1 MDVLLSLWK
10 GTMKPK
16 SHIGRLRLLACDE
29 SEAAPNRKLE
39 TVQLA
44 AQMPRQDRAADIVT
58 LAAEG
63 YAVSY
68 LRELAAE
75 LSSKLDGTESWRRRF
90 N

>member
-16 SHIGRLRLLACDE
+16 SHIGSRLRLLACDE

-44 AQMPRQDRAADIVT
+44 AQMPKQDRAADIVT

-63 YAVSY
+63 YAVSH

-75 LSSKLDGTESWRRRF
+75 LSSCRKLETTRF
-90 N
+90 IN